1 MIFRVL
7 NFDLAGNLRKFAPR
21 LEEIEEEEGR
31 REEERKVINSSVEE
45 EEEEEEVG
53 SGKRMMGS
61 FHSSAS
67 SGSSTLDMM
76 GRVVR
81 EGNSKEERRGRS
93 KHQVKYSFSHFPSP
107 SSYSYPSYPSYP
119 TPSPL
124 FIQLK
129 TIFLLFRV
137 LTLAS
142 QRDQFRV

>member
-1 MIFRVL
+1 MIFKEDERVKTIEKINFLIFKLLVFFKVL
-7 NFDLAGNLRKFAPR
+7 NADPTGKFAPR

-31 REEERKVINSSVEE
+31 KEEERKVINSSVEDE
-45 EEEEEEVG
+45 EEEEGG

-93 KHQVKYSFSHFPSP
+93 KHQVLHLLHFYPIQNYLPSDGQQR
-107 SSYSYPSYPSYP
+107 YKR
-119 TPSPL
+119 
-124 FIQLK
+124 FISCCRLH
-129 TIFLLFRV
+129 
-137 LTLAS
+137 
-142 QRDQFRV
+142 

>member
-1 MIFRVL
+1 MIL
-7 NFDLAGNLRKFAPR
+7 NKDPTGNLRKFAPR

-31 REEERKVINSSVEE
+31 KEEERKVINSSVEE
-45 EEEEEEVG
+45 EEEEEEG

-93 KHQVKYSFSHFPSP
+93 KHQV
-107 SSYSYPSYPSYP
+107 
-119 TPSPL
+119 TPSNICIAFL
-124 FIQLK
+124 LLILRILHTSSAFIKLK
-129 TIFLLFRV
+129 TIL
-137 LTLAS
+137 S
-142 QRDQFRV
+142 SES